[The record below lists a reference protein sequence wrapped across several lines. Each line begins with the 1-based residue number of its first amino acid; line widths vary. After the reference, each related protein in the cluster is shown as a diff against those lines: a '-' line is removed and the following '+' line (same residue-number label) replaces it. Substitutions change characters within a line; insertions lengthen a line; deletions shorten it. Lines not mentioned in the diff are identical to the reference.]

1 MVFIGI
7 ELEKKKKTCSTSTI
21 YDDPSEFIRLI
32 LKTRERIIFSTVS
45 KDKAYTS
52 MEIQFFGEQYLS
64 QIIIIKNMYVREK
77 LRKESTSTNDI
88 YKKYMEK

>member
-1 MVFIGI
+1 M
-7 ELEKKKKTCSTSTI
+7 TI
-21 YDDPSEFIRLI
+21 RVRLI

-64 QIIIIKNMYVREK
+64 QIIIIKNIYVREK

-88 YKKYMEK
+88 YKKYIEK